1 MKVLHSIAELR
12 AFRQHAGRVVF
23 VPTMGNLHEG
33 HLSLIRLA
41 KQHGDSVIV
50 SIFVNRLQFGVGE
63 DFERYPRTLAQDCAK
78 LESVGTAAVFAP
90 AEDALYPN
98 PQQYCIEPPGIA
110 NELCGKF
117 RPGHFRGVTT
127 VVSKLFNIV
136 QPDVA
141 IFGKKDYQQYFVLRD
156 MVLDLN
162 MPIEIIGAETGR
174 AEDGLAL
181 SSRNGY
187 LSESD
192 RAEAPRI
199 YRHLSQLRD
208 AVQQGARDF
217 ELRCQQVV
225 ADLAQHGWKVDYVE
239 VRDAHTLGAPS
250 ATSTRL
256 VALIAAKI
264 GNTRLID
271 NIEIQL

>member
-1 MKVLHSIAELR
+1 MKVLHTIAELR
-12 AFRQHAGRVVF
+12 EFRKQAGRVIF

-33 HLSLIRLA
+33 HLSLIHLA
-41 KQHGDSVIV
+41 QQHGDSVIV
-50 SIFVNRLQFGVGE
+50 SIFVNRLQFGIGE

-78 LESVGTAAVFAP
+78 LETVGTAAVFAP
-90 AEDALYPN
+90 AEDELYPH
-98 PQQYCIEPPGIA
+98 PQQYCIEPPAIA
-110 NELCGKF
+110 DELCGKF

-162 MPIEIIGAETGR
+162 MPIDIIGAETGR

-181 SSRNGY
+181 SSRNAY
-187 LSESD
+187 LTPTE

-199 YRHLSQLRD
+199 YRHLSQLHD
-208 AVQQGARDF
+208 AISGGARDF
-217 ELRCQQVV
+217 EPRCALV
-225 ADLAQHGWKVDYVE
+225 ANDLTQHGWKVDYVE
-239 VRDAHTLGAPS
+239 VRDAHTLGMP
-250 ATSTRL
+250 TLQSTRL
-256 VALIAAKI
+256 VALIAAKL

-271 NIEIQL
+271 NIEIEL